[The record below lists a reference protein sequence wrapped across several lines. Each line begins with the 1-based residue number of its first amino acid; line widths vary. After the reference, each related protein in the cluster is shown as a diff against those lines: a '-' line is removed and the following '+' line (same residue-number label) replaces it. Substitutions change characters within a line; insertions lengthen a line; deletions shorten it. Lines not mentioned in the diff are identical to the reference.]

1 MKASRAANTT
11 GMKTMHTK
19 QTFTDAGPSKDGG
32 LTRLTRTTR
41 ILLAMALVAGCT
53 GPVAADV
60 IIDFDTDGLGSPIV
74 HGQIIDDEYAN
85 LGVTISAV
93 DTNGVSPR
101 LAVAFDSGDH
111 AAAVAADD
119 EDLETPGTSGN
130 ESGAFHNILIIQ
142 ESGEDDGFGIVD
154 ETPDDEGSRP
164 AGSLIFDFD
173 FPIVSIGFVLV
184 DIEGLA
190 EINSGGGTNGF
201 FEAFSG
207 GGSVGVVSF
216 EDFITPA
223 DPFFDPTVAYASHSV
238 NRIAPI
244 LASDFGVSGFDKVE
258 FNFGGSGGVGEVSY
272 ATPEPATALFMG
284 VALVGVLATRRRWTK
299 RP

>member
-1 MKASRAANTT
+1 MLSSQR
-11 GMKTMHTK
+11 
-19 QTFTDAGPSKDGG
+19 FTDGGPNKEGSLSRVL
-32 LTRLTRTTR
+32 LT
-41 ILLAMALVAGCT
+41 IALVAGCT
-53 GPVAADV
+53 SPAAADT
-60 IIDFDTDGLGSPIV
+60 IIDFDTDGLGGLIV

-85 LGVTISAV
+85 LGVTISAI
-93 DTNGVSPR
+93 DTDGNGMGPR
-101 LAVAFDSGDH
+101 LAVAFDTDSSDP
-111 AAAVAADD
+111 AAVDAAVLADD
-119 EDLETPGTSGN
+119 EDLLTPGLGGGN
-130 ESGAFHNILIIQ
+130 EGGPLDNILIIQ
-142 ESGEDDGFGIVD
+142 ESGADDGGGIVD
-154 ETPDDEGSRP
+154 STPDDEGSRP

-223 DPFFDPTVAYASHSV
+223 DPFYDPTVAYATNSV

-244 LASDFGVSGFDKVE
+244 LASDFGVSGFDSVE
-258 FNFGGSGGVGEVSY
+258 FNFGGSGGVGEVSF
-272 ATPEPATALFMG
+272 ATPEPATTLLLGASLLG
-284 VALVGVLATRRRWTK
+284 LWAGRRRWTH
-299 RP
+299 RA